1 MHHTAR
7 AAVRCSTAPGFRRS
21 AGSASDSVF
30 VRSPMLTFAV
40 LGSSAM
46 VSVGAY
52 KMNEQNRR
60 AKEAIDVALARLN
73 ESAVLKSRFG
83 SPVRLVGRVED
94 VSERPG
100 FIAIIARAPSE
111 CYDVFFGGRKST
123 AATRERN
130 VLFNINGPRMAGG
143 AVTMS
148 SIGVNLTTLMVDIP
162 GEGALQVLSAAE
174 LAAAEEKRAA
184 RAIPSPD
191 AAAAV
196 VAHAALVAAA
206 ATAPAPA
213 APAAAAKAP
222 AAPEKPLTVEDSKHT
237 WQSLGLTAVVGAAIG
252 IGLSLYYNR
261 YRKTV
266 GPWEA
271 VEIATKLVKGSP
283 DVARLLGSPVRAG
296 VVDFRSSKLENHFAQ
311 FAFPVTGDAAGATGS
326 LLANAIKEGEHWRFT
341 HLTLSVPGHKKLAL
355 NKLVDA
361 PKAKAPAVQVKQ
373 RPAGKGKG
381 KGRKKKQRNA

>member
-1 MHHTAR
+1 
-7 AAVRCSTAPGFRRS
+7 
-21 AGSASDSVF
+21 
-30 VRSPMLTFAV
+30 MLTFAV

-46 VSVGAY
+46 VSIGAY
-52 KMNEQNRR
+52 KMNEQNKRV
-60 AKEAIDVALARLN
+60 KETFDVAMARLN
-73 ESAVLKSRFG
+73 ASLAVNNRFG
-83 SPVRLVGRVED
+83 SPVRLVGSVTD

-100 FIAIIARAPSE
+100 VVAIIARAPSE

-123 AATRERN
+123 ADTRERN
-130 VLFNINGPRMAGG
+130 SLFNINGPRMAGG
-143 AVTMS
+143 SVKLS
-148 SIGVNLTTLMVDIP
+148 SIGATLTSLTVDIP
-162 GEGALQVLSAAE
+162 GEDALQVLTAAE

-196 VAHAALVAAA
+196 VAHAELVAAA
-206 ATAPAPA
+206 AAVPAPA
-213 APAAAAKAP
+213 TRTGGVAVAVG
-222 AAPEKPLTVEDSKHT
+222 APEPDAPPLTVEESKHT

-271 VEIATKLVKGSP
+271 VEIATKLVKASP

-296 VVDFRSSKLENHFAQ
+296 VVDFRSSKLESHFAQ
-311 FAFPVTGDAAGATGS
+311 FVFPVTGDAAGATGN

-355 NKLVDA
+355 NKLADA
-361 PKAKAPAVQVKQ
+361 PKDPPVQGKA
-373 RPAGKGKG
+373 KG
-381 KGRKKKQRNA
+381 KGRKKKRRSA